1 MAMKNISKAEVLTLK
16 DHVNNQGGQVVSKTL
31 AQNPLISVTLL
42 PLTRAKK
49 SARTSPAA
57 TPS

>member
-16 DHVNNQGGQVVSKTL
+16 DQVSYQKGQVVSKTL

-42 PLTRAKK
+42 PLTRVKK
-49 SARTSPAA
+49 SARMSPAA

>member
-1 MAMKNISKAEVLTLK
+1 MAMKNLSKAEVLTLK
-16 DHVNNQGGQVVSKTL
+16 DQVNNQEGQVVSKTL

-49 SARTSPAA
+49 SAHMSPAA